1 MREVVNGASV
11 AFALKVVAAGFG
23 LAFNVVL
30 ARLLGAEDAGLYFL
44 ALTCV
49 SIAAVLGRAGLDNTV
64 IRFIAASAAVQD
76 WVSVKGMYTKGVK
89 FVLTGSSITTVL
101 LVLTAP
107 WLAETVF
114 SEPELTGLIRWM
126 AIAVVPFALFTLQSM
141 ALQGLKRIRDAVSVL
156 SIFLPVFSLLGVI
169 ILAPKWGVQGAVW
182 SYTLASCIT
191 LMIGFWLWRKA
202 TPQLRSLHGQ
212 FETKQVLQSSVPLF
226 WMSLLNLVI
235 MWSANLML
243 GIWAGSAEV
252 AIYSVAN
259 RTAML
264 TSFILI
270 AVNSIAAPKFAALYR
285 QGDIENLGHTAR
297 NCAKLM
303 TLMASPVLLVFIL
316 VPAYVMELFGA
327 EFSAGAMVLTILAI
341 GQFVNVVTGSVGYLL
356 MMCGHER
363 IMRNIIALCAV
374 INLVLNLTLIPH
386 LGALGAALA
395 TAITL
400 SLQNLI
406 AAGLVWWKLGIM
418 TIPIGWDKTRVRV

>member
-11 AFALKVVAAGFG
+11 AFALKVIAAG
-23 LAFNVVL
+23 LAFTFNVVL
-30 ARLLGAEDAGLYFL
+30 TRLLGAEDAGLYFL

-49 SIAAVLGRAGLDNTV
+49 AIAAVVGRAGLDNTI

-76 WVSVKGMYTKGVK
+76 WISVKGMYSKGIK
-89 FVLTGSSITTVL
+89 FVLIGSSITAGL
-101 LVLTAP
+101 LALAAP

-126 AIAVVPFALFTLQSM
+126 AIAVVPFALFTIHSQ

-156 SIFLPVFSLLGVI
+156 SILPVFSLLGVI
-169 ILAPKWGVQGAVW
+169 VLVPEWGVQGAVW

-202 TPQLRSLHGQ
+202 TPQLRSLQGR
-212 FETKQVLQSSVPLF
+212 FKTKKVLQSSVPLF

-235 MWSANLML
+235 TRSANLML

-264 TSFILI
+264 TSFILV

-356 MMCGHER
+356 IMCGHER
-363 IMRNIIALCAV
+363 IMRNIIALCSV
-374 INLVLNLTLIPH
+374 INLGLNLTLIPY
-386 LGALGAALA
+386 LGASGAAIA

-418 TIPIGWDKTRVRV
+418 TIPIGWDKVRGRV